1 MNPNIW
7 PPLYIFIY
15 IYIYLYKYE
24 YGKFINIIMN
34 DGIN

>member
-7 PPLYIFIY
+7 PPLYIYIY